1 MGRRSIPGRRLF
13 GRAVEHGADDPTLY
27 SPTRLSSCSVYL
39 DRRPAIFACRLRSA
53 YPCAPSENWNPAAAQ
68 WLFNRGTV
76 FPSLLPVERCRHLLH
91 VARVAPV
98 DSFVA
103 PRDAPKRCAGTIVWD
118 AVSVPQAR
126 PITRSANSTV
136 ARPPHIPYSAN
147 RGQLAGE
154 QSRSRTRPL
163 RPRSHP
169 SYNTPPARPRRAA
182 VFPSNVYYS
191 VF

>member
-1 MGRRSIPGRRLF
+1 KGPGSRVWRNGGRPLGRRSIPGRRLF

-53 YPCAPSENWNPAAAQ
+53 YPCAPSENWHPAAAQ
-68 WLFNRGTV
+68 WLFDRGTV
-76 FPSLLPVERCRHLLH
+76 FPSLLLVERCRHLLH

-118 AVSVPQAR
+118 AVSIPRAC
-126 PITRSANSTV
+126 PITRSDTL
-136 ARPPHIPYSAN
+136 PPLSSKTSP
-147 RGQLAGE
+147 LP
-154 QSRSRTRPL
+154 RT
-163 RPRSHP
+163 
-169 SYNTPPARPRRAA
+169 SYT
-182 VFPSNVYYS
+182 
-191 VF
+191 